1 MKKILF
7 VLFSLTLFVVVA
19 ANAQDKEEDS
29 YRYELE
35 NFTDGSTPEGRLVVK
50 VWNYGKKEK
59 ITRQLCMRSAVHGVI
74 FKGVSGGKV
83 TGLNKGHAALCPDG
97 YAANKEYFDKFFD
110 SGDFLQFVELSN
122 NGNILPEDRIKISK
136 KEYKI
141 GMYCII
147 NLTALRDRLQKDGV
161 AKGLNSFF

>member
-1 MKKILF
+1 MRKILF
-7 VLFSLTLFVVVA
+7 LLFSMSLIIVA
-19 ANAQDKEEDS
+19 ANAKDKEEDT

-35 NFTDGSTPEGRLVVK
+35 NFSDGTTPDDRFVVK

-59 ITRQLCMRSAVHGVI
+59 ITRQLCMRNAVHGII
-74 FKGVSGGKV
+74 FKGVSGDRA
-83 TGLNKGHAALCPDG
+83 TGLNKGHAALCPEG
-97 YAANKEYFDKFFD
+97 YAAHKEYFDRFFD
-110 SGDFLQFVELSN
+110 SGDYLQFVQLSN
-122 NGNILPEDRIKISK
+122 NGNILPEDRIKISN